1 MVDNEKAEMHTIP
14 EWCKIF
20 FEEQGIVFN
29 TKTLNRRR
37 MVTGIGLLSGPRKR
51 YLMTRDEFV
60 KVVNTPLPQC
70 KNVIV
75 SVSA

>member
-1 MVDNEKAEMHTIP
+1 MVGNEKEEMRTIP

-20 FEEQGIVFN
+20 LEERGIELN

-37 MVTGIGLLSGPRKR
+37 MVTGIGRLSGPRKR
-51 YLMTRDEFV
+51 YLMTREEFIQ
-60 KVVNTPLPQC
+60 VVNTPLPQC

-75 SVSA
+75 SA

>member
-1 MVDNEKAEMHTIP
+1 MVDNEKEEMHTIP

-20 FEEQGIVFN
+20 LEERGLEFN

-51 YLMTRDEFV
+51 YLMTREEFIQ
-60 KVVNTPLPQC
+60 VVNTPLPQC

-75 SVSA
+75 SA